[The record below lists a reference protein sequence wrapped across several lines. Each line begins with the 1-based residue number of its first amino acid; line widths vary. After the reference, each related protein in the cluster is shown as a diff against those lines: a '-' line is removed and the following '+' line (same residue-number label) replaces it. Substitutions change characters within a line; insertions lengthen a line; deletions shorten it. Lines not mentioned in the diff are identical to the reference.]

1 MKPLLT
7 SLILFIFCGGLF
19 AQPPGANKSV
29 DTFIQSRMKSLGIP
43 GLAVAI
49 VKDGKIIK
57 QSAYGIANL
66 EWDSKATT
74 HTNFQIASCTK
85 LLTSTLVLKA
95 VYKGKLTLEAP
106 VGQYID
112 SVPAAWSNIKVK
124 HLLNHSS
131 GLKYFYGDPYAPT
144 ATIVRSLKD
153 SALAYA
159 PGSSQSYQ
167 SFDYVMLGYV
177 LERIYKKPFPD
188 ILRDE
193 VTKPL
198 QMNDGSFDMEYK
210 TPSAIMRWVL
220 VPQKAPTYFGP
231 ANKKW
236 MYKFSYAHYTY
247 TAGGYFASID
257 DLSKWAIALDK
268 NVLFP
273 ASFSHDLIYGR
284 DSIAGQPAEFS
295 HAGWPTGFDG
305 GIQYAGH
312 SGGPGLGDILRFPKE
327 GYTFIV
333 FSNDG
338 ELLPGFARA
347 IAPYYI
353 KGLSPATQIE
363 KFERQ

>member
-7 SLILFIFCGGLF
+7 AFFFFAIGSCLL
-19 AQPPGANKSV
+19 AQPSSANRSV
-29 DTFIQSRMKSLGIP
+29 DTFIQSKMKSLGIP
-43 GLAVAI
+43 GLAVAV
-49 VKDGKIIK
+49 VKDGHIIK
-57 QSAYGIANL
+57 QSAYGMANL
-66 EWDSKATT
+66 EWNNKATT
-74 HTNFQIASCTK
+74 HTNFQVASCTK

-95 VYKGKLTLEAP
+95 MHEGKLKLDDP
-106 VGQYID
+106 VGKYID
-112 SVPAAWSNIKVK
+112 SIPATWNNIKVR

-177 LERIYKKPFPD
+177 LERIYKKPFPE

-193 VTKPL
+193 VTRPL
-198 QMNDGSFDMEYK
+198 QMNDGAFDMEFK
-210 TPSAIMRWVL
+210 TASGIMRWVL

-268 NVLFP
+268 NILFP
-273 ASFSHDLIYGR
+273 ATFSNGLIYGR
-284 DSIAGQPAEFS
+284 DSIANQPAEFS
-295 HAGWPTGFDG
+295 HVGWPTGYDS

-333 FSNDG
+333 LSNDG

-347 IAPYYI
+347 IAAYYI
-353 KGLSPATQIE
+353 KGLPAKTEIE